1 MLYYG
6 TRLTENISR
15 REPEGYLLCL
25 NVPVARTGIQEYLP
39 GELSPPGSLPL
50 PAALPVPV
58 LRPES
63 EVFAPE
69 TLASFEGMP
78 VTNDH
83 PPAGVTAENIRAYQ
97 KGHAHNVRR
106 GAGKESDLLL
116 ADLIITDPGLIA
128 AVLAGKREISCGYTY
143 DLCEENG
150 RYVQRRIRGNHV
162 AVVDVGRAGPRVS
175 IRDARPSRPCPPHP
189 LQIAERSKTPMK
201 KTVLQKSLL
210 KKLACM
216 ARDGDP
222 EAIEAL
228 AESVEEIL
236 ENPSPAPETVTVIA
250 AAGEPAAPA
259 EPVPAEA
266 AAAEALP
273 AEVPPAEGAPAADED
288 ILSAILERLDRL
300 VALLPPAAP
309 AADDDPVPTPEQVS
323 EILEEVIE
331 GAEPAGEIASL
342 VREIVEPGAPQ
353 PADTVDDG
361 EEETE
366 ARSSTL
372 EAGDALRAA
381 LQAVRP
387 ALKTMS
393 RRERSRVC
401 ADIASRLKAT
411 AADSGVYAALASA
424 ARRPAA
430 NPADLGKRIMASRS
444 ANRPRT

>member
-1 MLYYG
+1 
-6 TRLTENISR
+6 
-15 REPEGYLLCL
+15 
-25 NVPVARTGIQEYLP
+25 
-39 GELSPPGSLPL
+39 
-50 PAALPVPV
+50 
-58 LRPES
+58 
-63 EVFAPE
+63 
-69 TLASFEGMP
+69 
-78 VTNDH
+78 
-83 PPAGVTAENIRAYQ
+83 
-97 KGHAHNVRR
+97 
-106 GAGKESDLLL
+106 
-116 ADLIITDPGLIA
+116 
-128 AVLAGKREISCGYTY
+128 
-143 DLCEENG
+143 
-150 RYVQRRIRGNHV
+150 
-162 AVVDVGRAGPRVS
+162 
-175 IRDARPSRPCPPHP
+175 
-189 LQIAERSKTPMK
+189 MK

-300 VALLPPAAP
+300 VALLTPAAP

-342 VREIVEPGAPQ
+342 VPEIVEPGAPQ
-353 PADTVDDG
+353 PADTVDGG

-430 NPADLGKRIMASRS
+430 NPADLGKRIMASPS